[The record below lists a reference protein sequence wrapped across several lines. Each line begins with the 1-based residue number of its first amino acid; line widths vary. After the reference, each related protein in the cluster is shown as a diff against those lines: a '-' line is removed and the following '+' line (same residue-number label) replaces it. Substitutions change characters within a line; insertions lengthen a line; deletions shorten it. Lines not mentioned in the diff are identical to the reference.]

1 MTFSGWSSIRG
12 LGVAGLW
19 CALLLGAAWWQAEAE
34 QEHAAQERQ
43 QRERASQERLRQE
56 RQRREL
62 AAQERLRQEQAA
74 AERERVGTAHAAAVA
89 RAARER
95 QQRAAAASQI
105 HLKKLQLAAHAERRI
120 FHGSAFQQVYDRT
133 PAKPHAELGGKGVHQ
148 RLVALGRKRDA
159 KMFSQQTEA
168 GKTIV
173 QAAIN
178 LWTAHD
184 RAGQNALFKDL
195 NRVLIDVNDD
205 EDELERWMW
214 FVRLATHW
222 IVRPSNALESALT
235 VWRGSKMTKKQ
246 ASRLF
251 AGLVVRPPMFV
262 STTIDR
268 NTADGFRQF
277 GKYLVELAIPA
288 GCRNACSV
296 SEHSDYAGEKEFL
309 LPPYTAVRI
318 DRVDH
323 DSQLVKGTVLDNV
336 VHYMEAE
343 IVTGRHAPAWPL

>member
-12 LGVAGLW
+12 LGWQVCGAAVG
-19 CALLLGAAWWQAEAE
+19 ALLLGAAWWQAEAE

-43 QRERASQERLRQE
+43 QRERAAQERLRQW

-62 AAQERLRQEQAA
+62 VAQERLRQEQ
-74 AERERVGTAHAAAVA
+74 AAAVA

-133 PAKPHAELGGKGVHQ
+133 PAKPHAELGRKGVHQ

-195 NRVLIDVNDD
+195 NRVLIVVNDD

-235 VWRGSKMTKKQ
+235 VWRGSKMTKEE

-268 NTADGFRQF
+268 NAADGFRQF

-288 GCRNACSV
+288 GCRNTCSV